1 MSQTNGFYFTFGP
14 NTTSF
19 YATNISVSRQANEV
33 DCSTTEMA
41 SNSFRRYRTSE
52 IENVDIK
59 VDWVGTT
66 IPPTGG
72 VYTFSLSSGLYHTG
86 TKAIATGVSV
96 TGAVGDLIKGTATFK
111 VSYD

>member
-1 MSQTNGFYFTFGP
+1 MSQTNGISFTF
-14 NTTSF
+14 NSVTY

-33 DCSTTEMA
+33 DCSTTGME

-66 IPPTGG
+66 IPPDDG
-72 VYTFSLSSGLYHTG
+72 VYTFSLSGGLYHTG